1 VKPTGPGEAEATAGT
16 EEIGGTEEIETA
28 ASHDA
33 IGFGEV
39 VGGFGEV
46 VGGFEEL
53 VGGFEEL
60 VATARPTLL
69 RAAHSATGRHE
80 DAEDAVQSSLLKA
93 MRAWQR
99 VAGQERWRQ
108 QAYVRQ
114 IVVNT
119 CRSGWRKWGSRVAIG
134 DVPEVGHAPETDNV
148 DDRELLREA
157 LARLPERQRE
167 VLLLRYYEDLT
178 EAEIAKRLG
187 CAPGTVKSSAARALR
202 SLRDMLPDYAA
213 TRTHPANITDGIRLT
228 GVNGVN
234 GVNGVVDEDNE
245 AETGPAA
252 TPASPP
258 AVSGSKGPEVLKSA

>member
-1 VKPTGPGEAEATAGT
+1 VKPTGPGVAEVIEGT
-16 EEIGGTEEIETA
+16 EETRADTSREIGSLEA
-28 ASHDA
+28 DYVQDLA
-33 IGFGEV
+33 
-39 VGGFGEV
+39 
-46 VGGFEEL
+46 GGFEEL
-53 VGGFEEL
+53 VG
-60 VATARPTLL
+60 AARPALL
-69 RAAHSATGRHE
+69 RAAHSVTGRHE

-134 DVPEVGHAPETDNV
+134 DVPEVAHAPETDTI
-148 DDRELLREA
+148 DDRELLRQA

-187 CAPGTVKSSAARALR
+187 CAPGTVKSAAARALR
-202 SLRDMLPDYAA
+202 SLRDMLPEGAA
-213 TRTHPANITDGIRLT
+213 NRMPAQGTGAKAGDGVT
-228 GVNGVN
+228 VDGVEGVERSPSPAP
-234 GVNGVVDEDNE
+234 DK
-245 AETGPAA
+245 TGPAA
-252 TPASPP
+252 AG
-258 AVSGSKGPEVLKSA
+258 ALKSA

>member
-1 VKPTGPGEAEATAGT
+1 MKPTGPGEAEATART
-16 EEIGGTEEIETA
+16 EEIGGTEEIEAA
-28 ASHDA
+28 ASHDT
-33 IGFGEV
+33 IGFE
-39 VGGFGEV
+39 ELA
-46 VGGFEEL
+46 GGFEEL
-53 VGGFEEL
+53 VG
-60 VATARPTLL
+60 TARPTLL
-69 RAAHSATGRHE
+69 RAAHSVTGRHE

-134 DVPEVGHAPETDNV
+134 DVPEVGHAPETDHV
-148 DDRELLREA
+148 DDRELLRQA
-157 LARLPERQRE
+157 LAQLPERQRE

-213 TRTHPANITDGIRLT
+213 MRMHAAGVSDGNDGMGEGDESEALPAA
-228 GVNGVN
+228 
-234 GVNGVVDEDNE
+234 GVV
-245 AETGPAA
+245 AAGVVAAGVVAAGVVAAGVVTAPAPAPAA
-252 TPASPP
+252 SDP
-258 AVSGSKGPEVLKSA
+258 KGPEVLKSA